1 MSVSVGVLIKMVKEG
16 RLRGKESV
24 YRGLF
29 GGTIGFVSQA
39 VAQSVTHHWWVDE
52 GEPRVVVG
60 LGIPLA
66 RQDLWL
72 GDEE

>member
-29 GGTIGFVSQA
+29 GGTIGFISQA
-39 VAQSVTHHWWVDE
+39 VAQSVTYHWWVDE